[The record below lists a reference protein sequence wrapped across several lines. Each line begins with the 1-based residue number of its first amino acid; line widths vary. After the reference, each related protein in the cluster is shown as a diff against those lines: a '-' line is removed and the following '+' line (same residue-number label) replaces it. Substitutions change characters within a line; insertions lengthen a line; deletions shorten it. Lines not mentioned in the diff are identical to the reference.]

1 MRPDPDGERDAEHER
16 GGHRVPRRTGH
27 HMTRDNGGTADVR
40 RHKPV
45 GYSAIHVLADAH
57 RFGLE
62 RTLDGVDVLARSVA
76 SKD

>member
-1 MRPDPDGERDAEHER
+1 
-16 GGHRVPRRTGH
+16 
-27 HMTRDNGGTADVR
+27 MTRDNGRTADVR